1 MLERLK
7 TEEGLINAFVLISW
21 IFLMPIIAFRLFSE
35 FALLAVGM
43 FALVLLGMLISAL
56 WSRKSSSLKGLK
68 SDERTEK
75 YVIKSARNGFL
86 MTVALTGFLT
96 VLTFIRGPFLDAMYL
111 LIWIWLWATAAYQLS
126 YLYYVMKG

>member
-7 TEEGLINAFVLISW
+7 TEEGLINAIVLASW

-35 FALLAVGM
+35 FAVLAVAL
-43 FALVLLGMLISAL
+43 FALVLVSMLVVAII
-56 WSRKSSSLKGLK
+56 SRKSGSLKGLK

-75 YVIKSARNGFL
+75 YTMKAARNGFL
-86 MTVALTGFLT
+86 MTVGLTAFLT
-96 VLTFIRGPFLDAMYL
+96 VLTWFRGSHLEALDL

-126 YLYYVMKG
+126 YMYYVMKG